1 MKTDLQSNSLG
12 NVGQDF
18 NGNKLRSKIL
28 SHVRRSP
35 ERWRDR
41 DPKVGRGGGVLVV
54 ILGGNTYFS

>member
-1 MKTDLQSNSLG
+1 MKIDLQSNSLG

-18 NGNKLRSKIL
+18 NGNKLRSKIR
-28 SHVRRSP
+28 SHVSMSP

-41 DPKVGRGGGVLVV
+41 DPKVGRGGGVV